1 MTASPGPSWSGCC
14 NLTPVH
20 PTDEYDRTSL
30 RDRVYGQA
38 TVTHEGRRSLV
49 GSLFVISI
57 FLLLVSFSV
66 RQVTAPGNATGVL
79 QSGIAVVTDVNQL
92 VADDAPRARDL
103 ARNSDDQVFALPG
116 YPLDIALS
124 RSELLDLDNEQLTGL
139 ILERSAAL
147 VYADGLRAFDRTGEQ
162 SFNRFSSQGL
172 IELAVSQVSQS
183 TYDRATIA
191 SLIFALATAAFGAL
205 LTASAEGWGRLKGLG
220 LATAVG
226 AVPGVLVFGALY
238 WIVGRLGGGDPF
250 ESDFREITRAVFQV
264 PLRNFGIVVVTGA
277 VMVAGSLGFSF
288 LDRRL
293 TRAAPEPPATDNPG
307 YDDFATDPTPAD

>member
-1 MTASPGPSWSGCC
+1 M
-14 NLTPVH
+14 H

-49 GSLFVISI
+49 GSLFAISL
-57 FLLLVSFSV
+57 FLLLVSLSV
-66 RQVTAPGNATGVL
+66 RQVTAPGNAAGVL

-103 ARNSDDQVFALPG
+103 AKNSGDQVFALPG

-124 RSELLDLDNEQLTGL
+124 RAELLDLDNEQLTAL
-139 ILERSAAL
+139 LLQRSAAL
-147 VYADGLRAFDRTGEQ
+147 VYADGLGAFDRTGEQ

-183 TYDRATIA
+183 THDRATIA
-191 SLIFALATAAFGAL
+191 SLIFALAAAAFGAL
-205 LTASAEGWGRLKGLG
+205 LTASAEGWGRLRGLG
-220 LATAVG
+220 FATVVG
-226 AVPGVLVFGALY
+226 ALPGVLIFGGLY
-238 WIVGRLGGGDPF
+238 WLVGRLGGGDPF
-250 ESDFREITRAVFQV
+250 ESDLREITRSVFEV

-277 VMVAGSLGFSF
+277 VMVVGSLAFSF

-293 TRAAPEPPATDNPG
+293 TRPAAESSTADKPA

>member
-1 MTASPGPSWSGCC
+1 M
-14 NLTPVH
+14 H

-30 RDRVYGQA
+30 RDRVYRQA
-38 TVTHEGRRSLV
+38 TVTSEGRRSLL
-49 GSLFVISI
+49 GSLFAIAL
-57 FLLLVSFSV
+57 FLLLVSLSV
-66 RQVTAPGNATGVL
+66 RQVTAPGNAAGVL

-116 YPLDIALS
+116 YPLDIALA
-124 RSELLDLDNEQLTGL
+124 RAELLDLDNEQLTGL
-139 ILERSAAL
+139 LLQRSAAL

-183 TYDRATIA
+183 THDRATIA
-191 SLIFALATAAFGAL
+191 SLIFALAAAVFGAL
-205 LTASAEGWGRLKGLG
+205 LAASAEGWGRLRGLG
-220 LATAVG
+220 VATAVG
-226 AVPGVLVFGALY
+226 AVPGVLLFGALY
-238 WIVGRLGGGDPF
+238 WLTGRLGGDNPF
-250 ESDFREITRAVFQV
+250 ESDLREITRSVFQV

-277 VMVAGSLGFSF
+277 VMVVGSLVFSF

-293 TRAAPEPPATDNPG
+293 TRPAVEPPTTDQPG
-307 YDDFATDPTPAD
+307 YDEFATDATPAD

>member
-1 MTASPGPSWSGCC
+1 M
-14 NLTPVH
+14 H

-49 GSLFVISI
+49 GSLFAISV

-66 RQVTAPGNATGVL
+66 RQVTAPGNATGIL

-92 VADDAPRARDL
+92 VADDAPRAREL

-124 RSELLDLDNEQLTGL
+124 RSELLDLDNGQLTDL
-139 ILERSAAL
+139 LLQRSAAL

-172 IELAVSQVSQS
+172 IELAVAQVSQS
-183 TYDRATIA
+183 THDRATIA
-191 SLIFALATAAFGAL
+191 SLIFALAAAAFGAL
-205 LTASAEGWGRLKGLG
+205 LTASAEGWGRLRGLG
-220 LATAVG
+220 LATVVG
-226 AVPGVLVFGALY
+226 AVPGVLLFGALY

-250 ESDFREITRAVFQV
+250 ESDLREITRSVFQV
-264 PLRNFGIVVVTGA
+264 PLRNFFVVTITGA
-277 VMVAGSLGFSF
+277 VIVAGSFGFSV

-293 TRAAPEPPATDNPG
+293 TRPVSEFPAPDSHD
-307 YDDFATDPTPAD
+307 YDEFAPADQPLSPGR